1 MNDSTP
7 SINKKT
13 FSQRFSIEGIELSS
27 LKRYMIALSVLIL
40 CLLLL
45 LWSRIQLGKPRMK
58 LGKAQQSYEVAL
70 KEHQR
75 LELELNYILSPAS
88 IDQQIQKHDL
98 DPNVPVI
105 DVTPKP
111 Q

>member
-1 MNDSTP
+1 MNETSQ
-7 SINKKT
+7 SAHKKT

-27 LKRYMIALSVLIL
+27 LKRYMVALGVVIL

-45 LWSRIQLGKPRMK
+45 LWSRIQLGKTRMK

-88 IDQQIQKHDL
+88 IDQQIEKHNL
-98 DPNVPVI
+98 DPNVPI
-105 DVTPKP
+105 IEINSKD